1 MAESI
6 SVYYGKSEYLLNQVV
21 IERIRMLEVDPFNVV
36 RYDLLDDKIDDAYE
50 DVRTIPFFERKV
62 VVIDNFDVVTNETEQ
77 TISQWTAY
85 FKKPSPDVILIL
97 VLRQRMK
104 KNTVIG
110 KTLDQIAHVEEVK
123 DLDHKSFL
131 SFIGKLFEEEGFTI
145 EKRAAELLL
154 ERTNHDFDAIVQ
166 ESKKLMLFA
175 ADDRIVTENMV
186 IELVSRNLE
195 EHIYELT
202 NAFLSRKQA
211 RSIAIFADLIAR
223 NEDPIRIMGSIT
235 NRIRTLLQTKI
246 LLSKG
251 YRKDEISAYFGV
263 TSGRAYYMIRDA
275 EGMSVSDLKDQLEK
289 LFELDYHIKS
299 GRIDKRLGVELYL
312 LGA

>member
-1 MAESI
+1 MELI
-6 SVYYGKSEYLLNQVV
+6 SAYYGKSEYLLNQVV
-21 IERIRMLEVDPFNVV
+21 IERIKSLDVDPFNVV
-36 RYDLLDDKIDDAYE
+36 RYDLLADAIDDAYA

-62 VVIDNFDVVTNETEQ
+62 IVIDNFDVVTNETEQ
-77 TISQWTAY
+77 TIAQWVSY
-85 FKKPSPDVILIL
+85 FKKPNPDVTLIL
-97 VLRQRMK
+97 VLRQKMK

-123 DLDHKSFL
+123 DLDHKSFV
-131 SFIGKLFEEEGFTI
+131 SFVTKVFDTEGFTI

-154 ERTNHDFDAIVQ
+154 ERTNHDFDAIIQ
-166 ESKKLMLFA
+166 EAKKLMLYA

-186 IELVSRNLE
+186 IALVSRNLE

-202 NAFLSRKQA
+202 NAFLSQKQA
-211 RSIAIFADLIAR
+211 QSIAIFADLIAR

-251 YRKDEISAYFGV
+251 YRKEEISQYFRV

-289 LFELDYHIKS
+289 LSELDYHIKS